1 MSAGSPP
8 RPLPG
13 RPSLRY
19 LKLEA
24 KRRLSAGEFRTL
36 HDAQVAIAR
45 EHGQP
50 SWTALKQLISGRAE
64 PDSHPLDQ
72 LHWIVA
78 RFGEA
83 GEPGWTAPGEL
94 ELRQHFDDRFL
105 SVVPPAELI
114 AAITSIAADLREE
127 LVVMSQ
133 GTLEA
138 SEWTKIRSVRS
149 NYWTLL
155 VAAAATIG
163 STALVARMIAST
175 PASAPGN
182 PFTPLTASFASYAEY
197 AVLPVSVLG
206 VLAFS
211 SEYATGV
218 ICTTFTAVPQ
228 RRAVLAAKAAVAGTV
243 ALIAGEL
250 LAFAAF
256 FLTQAIV
263 SGRHGGLSL
272 SHPGVPGAV
281 LAAGFLLPVCATVSL
296 ALGANRPSR
305 PLLRL
310 DAPLAGQLSQAVA
323 LDMLAVSQA
332 DRPEPLPG

>member
-1 MSAGSPP
+1 M
-8 RPLPG
+8 
-13 RPSLRY
+13 
-19 LKLEA
+19 
-24 KRRLSAGEFRTL
+24 
-36 HDAQVAIAR
+36 
-45 EHGQP
+45 
-50 SWTALKQLISGRAE
+50 
-64 PDSHPLDQ
+64 
-72 LHWIVA
+72 
-78 RFGEA
+78 
-83 GEPGWTAPGEL
+83 
-94 ELRQHFDDRFL
+94 
-105 SVVPPAELI
+105 
-114 AAITSIAADLREE
+114 
-127 LVVMSQ
+127 
-133 GTLEA
+133 
-138 SEWTKIRSVRS
+138 
-149 NYWTLL
+149 
-155 VAAAATIG
+155 
-163 STALVARMIAST
+163 
-175 PASAPGN
+175 
-182 PFTPLTASFASYAEY
+182 
-197 AVLPVSVLG
+197 LPVSVLG

-296 ALGANRPSR
+296 TLGANRPSR